1 MYADSTAVIGPLSRE
16 AEPHAY
22 DLCVDHARTFTV
34 PRGWSVMTTPTP
46 LAPEDDVLAL
56 AKALGGQDS
65 TGERSRFSR
74 VAPADADT
82 AAPARRARA
91 AGEGRHLS
99 VVRSPRDD

>member
-1 MYADSTAVIGPLSRE
+1 M
-16 AEPHAY
+16 
-22 DLCVDHARTFTV
+22 

-56 AKALGGQDS
+56 AKALGGQDGH
-65 TGERSRFSR
+65 GERSRFSR
-74 VAPADADT
+74 SAPAASD
-82 AAPARRARA
+82 AAPERRRARA